1 MKAYCV
7 VNTKACPGAS
17 VLGPGALGAL
27 KSLLESGVAGAQ
39 NKQNIHIYI
48 DIYIYRERYI
58 KMLPYM
64 YLLPLSDDE
73 VERLDAADAGAAVF
87 YLEKLTFINI

>member
-1 MKAYCV
+1 MLIPFYMKAYCV

-39 NKQNIHIYI
+39 NKQNIYIYIYIYI
-48 DIYIYRERYI
+48 DREIYIYI
-58 KMLPYM
+58 
-64 YLLPLSDDE
+64 
-73 VERLDAADAGAAVF
+73 
-87 YLEKLTFINI
+87 

>member
-1 MKAYCV
+1 MLIPFYMKAYCV

-39 NKQNIHIYI
+39 NKQNIYIYI
-48 DIYIYRERYI
+48 DREIYIYREIY
-58 KMLPYM
+58 KDA
-64 YLLPLSDDE
+64 PLHVPAPS
-73 VERLDAADAGAAVF
+73 VRR
-87 YLEKLTFINI
+87 

>member
-1 MKAYCV
+1 MLIPFYMKTYCV

-39 NKQNIHIYI
+39 NKQNIYIYI
-48 DIYIYRERYI
+48 DREIYIYREIY
-58 KMLPYM
+58 KDA
-64 YLLPLSDDE
+64 PLHVPAPS
-73 VERLDAADAGAAVF
+73 VRR
-87 YLEKLTFINI
+87 

>member
-1 MKAYCV
+1 MLIPFYMKAYCV

-39 NKQNIHIYI
+39 NKQNIYIYI
-48 DIYIYRERYI
+48 EREI
-58 KMLPYM
+58 
-64 YLLPLSDDE
+64 
-73 VERLDAADAGAAVF
+73 
-87 YLEKLTFINI
+87 

>member
-1 MKAYCV
+1 MLIPFYMKAYCV

-39 NKQNIHIYI
+39 NKQT
-48 DIYIYRERYI
+48 IYIYREI
-58 KMLPYM
+58 DSMLCYTN
-64 YLLPLSDDE
+64 SCCH
-73 VERLDAADAGAAVF
+73 ACF
-87 YLEKLTFINI
+87 QF

>member
-1 MKAYCV
+1 V
-7 VNTKACPGAS
+7 SWG
-17 VLGPGALGAL
+17 LGPGAWGLGRV
-27 KSLLESGVAGAQ
+27 KKFTGVGRRRRP
-39 NKQNIHIYI
+39 KQTKHIYI
-48 DIYIYRERYI
+48 YIYIDRDIYIYIERYI

-87 YLEKLTFINI
+87 YL